1 MINRLLW
8 ILKGIYRGKFK
19 NILTVTSIT
28 IGVLSVVLIG
38 NISSSATEV
47 INQNL
52 DTLGSNSVMI
62 SSSADNEEYNFTKE
76 DMDIILEDDRVS
88 GIMPVMIEAADVAI
102 SGSAQSVWI
111 WGATDQGNQVVPL
124 DVMYGRNITQA
135 DLTSNNYVC
144 MVDNEYANKMYKRE
158 NIIGKKLRIECNNT
172 SQELEVV
179 GIVESNSNVVQN
191 VVGGYVSD
199 FVYIPYTTAMQ
210 MTSTN
215 NFQQIGIEIKEGY
228 DAEKVAQNLVINAK
242 QKTEEQFL
250 ENYKVTNIAQQK
262 QQIENAT
269 GIISLVLALIAGI
282 SLVVASLSIMTVMLV
297 SVKERKNEIEIK
309 KSIGASKRDIFF
321 EFLAEAMLIALIGC
335 IIGVALGILLP
346 YLVSLFLDI
355 SLVINF
361 RVVFLAVAFAILSA
375 LIFGVYPAMKAAK
388 MNPVDALRRE

>member
-297 SVKERKNEIEIK
+297 SVKERKNEIGIK